1 MRRLFTYFLAAG
13 LFAFCLFS
21 KQIIP
26 QNISYG
32 LMSTVKRNA
41 VKDKKEIYEDM
52 KAVVQNGLIMIE
64 LYSNEGELVETLKKP
79 EDFTDEI
86 ELVFTTEDM
95 TIKTVSRV
103 QLIAL
108 P

>member
-1 MRRLFTYFLAAG
+1 
-13 LFAFCLFS
+13 
-21 KQIIP
+21 
-26 QNISYG
+26 
-32 LMSTVKRNA
+32 MSTVKRNA
-41 VKDKKEIYEDM
+41 VKDKKEIYDDM

-64 LYSNEGELVETLKKP
+64 LYSDKGELIETLKNP
-79 EDFTDEI
+79 EDFTDEL